1 MGAAAEDA
9 AVEAPAA
16 PPATNGNGDMT
27 NSTPVPSGGGGG
39 ASSRYLV
46 VFHAVSAG
54 LNGAALGSDEQEIVF
69 IVAVVLDV
77 RDNQVRGEEEE
88 EPSFEVLLKMSAI
101 FPLGKA
107 VAIGDVH
114 VGRPRNSLSY
124 GAIEPLSRYLTSQ
137 FCLPYG
143 MFLLGCLILS
153 FYCTAVYCSKLGS
166 FTSFTGTKQ

>member
-9 AVEAPAA
+9 AEAPAA

-27 NSTPVPSGGGGG
+27 SSTPVPSGGG

-77 RDNQVRGEEEE
+77 RDNQVRGEEE
-88 EPSFEVLLKMSAI
+88 PSFRSLKFLLEMSTI

-107 VAIGDVH
+107 VAIG
-114 VGRPRNSLSY
+114 
-124 GAIEPLSRYLTSQ
+124 
-137 FCLPYG
+137 
-143 MFLLGCLILS
+143 
-153 FYCTAVYCSKLGS
+153 
-166 FTSFTGTKQ
+166 